1 MISKEELMNFEFPEP
16 IDFIAEENRLRS
28 KNMKQLQDFLNV
40 IICYPSIIDDFDNLN
55 TTSFKRKYIALTGN
69 ENIYDDA
76 KNFIIKITNYSNN
89 FEQSNLTVSHQLN
102 YKKVL
107 ERNLELLIVCLFSIL
122 TWV

>member
-89 FEQSNLTVSHQLN
+89 FELSRN
-102 YKKVL
+102 Y
-107 ERNLELLIVCLFSIL
+107 LIRKLPFSWMLQHLHLARLCYIPCPS
-122 TWV
+122 W